1 MASAGPTGA
10 GACPPKAF
18 TAQAGLAKLVN
29 PAGLNSILSRGKEKF
44 GDTQAWKELMRCDV
58 IFARSISHWYG
69 LKGTTYYELTVASGQ
84 PLYKPVT
91 DPELT
96 EEEKAVMTAVQSRF
110 AQSDSSVVLTRT
122 LLNKNCELKDRIR
135 ELTDE
140 LGRTEVHLA
149 QEKVKAAAL
158 KLENRKLFVENQE
171 LKDQLEKERTKHGWK
186 GLKTLC
192 IWVFIATLIGGYI
205 TGSNAACTIVD
216 VPSPVKVGYD
226 TFKQMC
232 IHKDSYLPDGAFDKE
247 ALALECSNQ
256 MDYMECKEVITDS
269 ISGKTSFVGM
279 LRDVFRVDE
288 IITATRTVIRLAMD
302 FSLAYPICVM
312 FVLILTRDKKHAIIA
327 ACCALVAKCCG
338 LRLLPFTLVLTYAP
352 LETAIAGCI
361 YGLGYISI
369 PLVTFL
375 HWVGLVLK
383 AIFIPDESFI
393 GTRVSHAL
401 AWSIMLPMWIITQ
414 ELMAFTEFPLELQI
428 VTTVVVCT
436 AGFGFRYL
444 TGTVTIT
451 EPDGTVK
458 KYKRISNAKS
468 TIGTISTVLFEKA
481 KAIRGVIPSF
491 PSKADNIVKIE
502 VDVDGGSMGV
512 GFRLGNY
519 LYTAG
524 HVVGEAKIAKVT
536 WKGLTSQAKVL
547 GQIELPLFTDTLARL
562 EIPKPFAQLPV
573 FRLAKSVE
581 NDYYQMVCF
590 DNQMQSVVTF
600 SGWANIDGDYF
611 NAPFETYAG
620 TSGSPIINRDGR
632 IAGVHFG
639 SNAVVSQGF
648 VIVRLFATEPA
659 VKQCKADEDLAE
671 EIVRKVMGGI
681 RISFASLTSELEKQ
695 REELNAL
702 KQLVNDLL
710 DTDLVA
716 LEKKKGKTKRTV
728 RGQKHKNKS
737 ISKAA
742 FMKTK
747 VLTEEEYRRLE
758 EEGFS
763 KDEIKEIVDNLR
775 EQAWIDYQ
783 NQLDEEGDDDWYEQM
798 TEDQRINDEIDKQI
812 EQDLEDR
819 GDWYGQSGQPR
830 RITFKQRA
838 MLRFIQLGR
847 QQQTATISFPDGCE
861 DRAEEIFNKVVTT
874 EDLPE
879 GETSEAALSLPN
891 KIIHM
896 AGKRLNFKHAK
907 IHPDKTFIKSGVT
920 QIEEKPEGDIILKA
934 KTTTVAHKDEPV
946 FQQVEQ
952 QPQQVEQQQQPQ
964 QPVVEEKKRTPP
976 PKPQRKPKT
985 GAKAKCL
992 DCGETFIERQDF
1004 HVCKSKNLE
1013 EPPSGGFT
1021 PVPDHLRWNNWEIY
1035 MEPLDLRITVPDNY
1049 PILGHIAIDK
1059 LVERKKKVSD
1069 PLLKMLEQPK
1079 CEGFT
1084 STTWTRKAYT
1094 KSFEK
1099 FDYGNAV
1106 DFEQDYP
1113 ELTAF
1118 ADAAVLAEV
1127 GYMEGTH
1134 VIPIQETNKNM
1145 DSTPAFPK
1153 MLDFDSEKAYLEA
1166 HGMGE
1171 YVETQIGRQ
1180 TGKPLWWCFLKNE
1193 ILKEKKVSEDDIRII
1208 TCSDPVIT
1216 RLGASFDTEQNERMK
1231 ERTETHHA
1239 QVGWTPFFGGL
1250 DKRVRRITSCGRTQV
1265 LELDWTRFD
1274 GTIPVQLFQRM
1285 REMRKFFLT
1294 RRSRRKYGKL
1304 LDWYNVQLTDRITLL
1319 PTGEVTHVKKGNPS
1333 GQFSTTVDNNIVN
1346 EWLTAFE
1353 FAFQHLENHGTI
1365 PTVKDYRAN
1374 VDFLCYGDDRLLAYN
1389 PSFVNYDPQK
1399 TIDMYKNIFGMW
1411 VKPENIK
1418 LFDSPTG
1425 SSFCGFTLV
1434 KTHGQWVGVVN
1445 VDKLLQSLK
1454 TPTRR
1459 LPDIESLWGKLVSLK
1474 IMCYHSDPEAVSYLS
1489 NQIKRVEEY
1498 ARAEGIE
1505 LPEVGPDFY
1514 RKIW

>member
-1 MASAGPTGA
+1 S
-10 GACPPKAF
+10 
-18 TAQAGLAKLVN
+18 
-29 PAGLNSILSRGKEKF
+29 
-44 GDTQAWKELMRCDV
+44 
-58 IFARSISHWYG
+58 
-69 LKGTTYYELTVASGQ
+69 
-84 PLYKPVT
+84 
-91 DPELT
+91 
-96 EEEKAVMTAVQSRF
+96 
-110 AQSDSSVVLTRT
+110 
-122 LLNKNCELKDRIR
+122 
-135 ELTDE
+135 
-140 LGRTEVHLA
+140 
-149 QEKVKAAAL
+149 
-158 KLENRKLFVENQE
+158 
-171 LKDQLEKERTKHGWK
+171 
-186 GLKTLC
+186 
-192 IWVFIATLIGGYI
+192 
-205 TGSNAACTIVD
+205 
-216 VPSPVKVGYD
+216 
-226 TFKQMC
+226 
-232 IHKDSYLPDGAFDKE
+232 
-247 ALALECSNQ
+247 
-256 MDYMECKEVITDS
+256 MDYMECKEVITNAIARKIS
-269 ISGKTSFVGM
+269 IKDL
-279 LRDVFRVDE
+279 LRETFKVDE
-288 IITATRTVIRLAMD
+288 ITSVVKTTWGFTMQ
-302 FSLAYPICVM
+302 FGLAYPLCVM
-312 FVLILTRDKKHAIIA
+312 LA
-327 ACCALVAKCCG
+327 
-338 LRLLPFTLVLTYAP
+338 LVLTRNKKAAFVTAILALLAKFCGMRLFLVTLVATYGP
-352 LETAIAGCI
+352 VETVIAGCC
-361 YGLGYISI
+361 YGLGILNL
-369 PLVTFL
+369 PLLTFF
-375 HWVGLVLK
+375 HWAGVMMK
-383 AIFIPDESFI
+383 AIFVPDESFI
-393 GTRVSHAL
+393 GTRISLAL
-401 AWSIMLPMWIITQ
+401 AWSAILPFWLLVQDIMNLI
-414 ELMAFTEFPLELQI
+414 EFPVEAQI
-428 VTTVVVCT
+428 VTALALFSV
-436 AGFGFRYL
+436 AYGFRYL
-444 TGTVTIT
+444 TGIVTVTD
-451 EPDGTVK
+451 PDGTVR

-468 TIGTISTVLFEKA
+468 AVGGITTAIFEKA

-524 HVVGEAKIAKVT
+524 HVVGEAKVAKVT
-536 WKGLTSQAKVL
+536 WKGLTSQAKIL
-547 GQIELPLFTDTLARL
+547 GHVELPLFTDTLARL
-562 EIPKPFAQLPV
+562 EVPKPFAQLPV
-573 FRLAKSVE
+573 FRLAKSAD
-581 NDYYQMVCF
+581 NDYVQMVCF
-590 DNQMQSVVTF
+590 DNNMQNVVTF
-600 SGWANIDGDYF
+600 SGWANIDGEYL

-632 IAGVHFG
+632 ILGVHFG

-648 VIVRLFATEPA
+648 VIIRLFASEPA
-659 VKQCKADEDLAE
+659 VRQCKADEDLAE

-681 RISFASLTSELEKQ
+681 RVSFASLTSELEKQ

-716 LEKKKGKTKRTV
+716 LEKKKGKTKKTV
-728 RGQKHKNKS
+728 RGQKHKTKH

-763 KDEIKEIVDNLR
+763 KDEIREIVDNLR

-819 GDWYGQSGQPR
+819 GDWYGQR

-861 DRAEEIFNKVVTT
+861 DRAEELFSKVVTT

-891 KIIHM
+891 KIVHM

-907 IHPDKTFIKSGVT
+907 IHPDKIFVKSGVT

-934 KTTTVAHKDEPV
+934 KTTTVVPKDEPV
-946 FQQVEQ
+946 YQQVEQ
-952 QPQQVEQQQQPQ
+952 QPQQLQQQDGPQ
-964 QPVVEEKKRTPP
+964 QPVVVVSTRPRLRRA
-976 PKPQRKPKT
+976 QRKAKT

-992 DCGETFIERQDF
+992 DCGETFVERQDF
-1004 HVCKSKNLE
+1004 HVCKTKNLD

-1021 PVPDHLRWNNWEIY
+1021 PVPDHLRWNNWHIY

-1059 LVERKKKVSD
+1059 LVERKKKVND

-1106 DFEQDYP
+1106 DFEQEYP

-1153 MLDFDSEKAYLEA
+1153 MLDFDSEKDYLEA
-1166 HGMGE
+1166 HGMKE
-1171 YVETQIGRQ
+1171 YVDTQIGKQ

-1193 ILKEKKVSEDDIRII
+1193 ILKEKKVNEDDIRII
-1208 TCSDPVIT
+1208 TCSDPVVT

-1285 REMRKFFLT
+1285 RAMRKFFLT
-1294 RRSRRKYGKL
+1294 RRSRKKYGKL
-1304 LDWYNVQLTDRITLL
+1304 LDWYNAQLTDRITLL

-1333 GQFSTTVDNNIVN
+1333 GQFSTTVDNNLVN

-1365 PTVKDYRAN
+1365 PTVKDYRSN

-1418 LFDSPTG
+1418 LFESPTG

-1434 KTHGQWVGVVN
+1434 KPHGKWVGVVN

>member
-10 GACPPKAF
+10 GARPPKAF

-29 PAGLNSILSRGKEKF
+29 PAGLNSILARGKEKF
-44 GDTQAWKELMRCDV
+44 GGTQAWKELMGCDV

-69 LKGTTYYELTVASGQ
+69 IKGTTYYELTVALGQ

-110 AQSDSSVVLTRT
+110 AQSNSSVVLTRT
-122 LLNKNCELKDRIR
+122 LLNKTCELKDRIR

-140 LGRTEVHLA
+140 LGQTEVHLA
-149 QEKVKAAAL
+149 REKVKAAAL

-192 IWVFIATLIGGYI
+192 LWIFLATLIGGYI
-205 TGSNAACTIVD
+205 TGSNAACTLVD
-216 VPSPVKVGYD
+216 VPSPMKVGYD

-247 ALALECSNQ
+247 SLALECSKQ
-256 MDYMECKEVITDS
+256 MDYMDCKEVITDS
-269 ISGKTSFVGM
+269 ISGKTSFAGM

-288 IITATRTVIRLAMD
+288 IVTAIRTVVRFAMD

-312 FVLILTRDKKHAIIA
+312 FVLILTRNKKHAIIS

-352 LETAIAGCI
+352 SETAIAGCI

-383 AIFIPDESFI
+383 AILVPDDCYI

-458 KYKRISNAKS
+458 KYKRIFNAKS
-468 TIGTISTVLFEKA
+468 AIGTISTVFFEKA

-502 VDVDGGSMGV
+502 VDVDGGSAGV

-519 LYTAG
+519 IYTAG
-524 HVVGEAKIAKVT
+524 HVVGEAKIAKIT

-547 GQIELPLFTDTLARL
+547 GHIELPLFTDTLARL
-562 EIPKPFAQLPV
+562 EIPKPFQQLPV
-573 FRLAKSVE
+573 FRLAKSSE
-581 NDYYQMVCF
+581 NDYVQMVCF
-590 DNQMQSVVTF
+590 DNQLQNVVTF
-600 SGWANIDGDYF
+600 SGWANIDGDYL

-632 IAGVHFG
+632 MLGVHFG

-648 VIVRLFATEPA
+648 VITRLFATEPA
-659 VKQCKADEDLAE
+659 VKQCKSDEDLAD

-695 REELNAL
+695 RDELNAL
-702 KQLVNDLL
+702 KQMVNDLI

-728 RGQKHKNKS
+728 RGQKHKTKA

-758 EEGFS
+758 EEGFT
-763 KDEIKEIVDNLR
+763 KDEIKDIVDNLR
-775 EQAWIDYQ
+775 EQAWLDYQ

-798 TEDQRINDEIDKQI
+798 EEDQRINDQIDQNI
-812 EQDLEDR
+812 ERDLEDR
-819 GDWYGQSGQPR
+819 GEWYGQR
-830 RITFKQRA
+830 KITFKQRA

-847 QQQTATISFPDGCE
+847 QQQVATVSFPDGYE
-861 DRAEEIFNKVVTT
+861 DRAEELYNKVVTT

-891 KIIHM
+891 KIVHQ
-896 AGKRLNFKHAK
+896 AGKRLNFKHVK
-907 IHPDKTFIKSGVT
+907 IHPDKTFMKSGVT

-934 KTTTVAHKDEPV
+934 KTTTLAPKEEPV
-946 FQQVEQ
+946 IQQVEQ
-952 QPQQVEQQQQPQ
+952 QPQVEQQQQPQ

-992 DCGETFIERQDF
+992 DCGETFVERQDF
-1004 HVCKSKNLE
+1004 HVCKSKKLN
-1013 EPPSGGFT
+1013 EPPSGGYT
-1021 PVPDHLRWNNWEIY
+1021 PVPDHLRWNNWQIY
-1035 MEPLDLRITVPDNY
+1035 MEPLDLRITVPENY

-1059 LVERKKKVSD
+1059 LVERKKKVND

-1099 FDYGNAV
+1099 FDYGDAV
-1106 DFEQDYP
+1106 DFVQDYP

-1134 VIPIQETNKNM
+1134 VIPIQETSKNM

-1153 MLDFDSEKAYLEA
+1153 MLDFDSERDYLEA
-1166 HGMGE
+1166 HGMKE
-1171 YVETQIGRQ
+1171 YIDTQLGVQ
-1180 TGKPLWWCFLKNE
+1180 SGKPLWWCFLKNE

-1216 RLGASFDTEQNERMK
+1216 RLGASFDSEQNERMK

-1285 REMRKFFLT
+1285 RELRKFFLT
-1294 RRSRRKYGKL
+1294 RRSRRRYGKL
-1304 LDWYNVQLTDRITLL
+1304 LDWYNAQLTDRITLL

-1333 GQFSTTVDNNIVN
+1333 GQFSTTVDNNLVN

-1353 FAFQHLENHGTI
+1353 FGYQHLENHGII
-1365 PTVKDYRAN
+1365 PTVRDYRAN
-1374 VDFLCYGDDRLLAYN
+1374 VDFLCYGDDRLLAFN
-1389 PSFVNYDPQK
+1389 PSFVNYDPQV

-1434 KTHGQWVGVVN
+1434 KPHGQWVGVVN
-1445 VDKLLQSLK
+1445 VNKLLQSLK

-1459 LPDIESLWGKLVSLK
+1459 LPDLESLWGKLVSLK

-1489 NQIKRVEEY
+1489 NQIRRVEEY

>member
-29 PAGLNSILSRGKEKF
+29 PSGLNVILSRGKEKF

-84 PLYKPVT
+84 PLYKAVT

-171 LKDQLEKERTKHGWK
+171 LKDQLEKERTKHSWK

-192 IWVFIATLIGGYI
+192 LWVLVAALLGGYI
-205 TGSNAACTIVD
+205 TGANAACTLVD
-216 VPSPVKVGYD
+216 VPSPVKVGYE

-232 IHKDSYLPDGAFDKE
+232 VHKDSYLPEGAFDKE
-247 ALALECSNQ
+247 ALALECSHHMEY
-256 MDYMECKEVITDS
+256 MDCKESITDS
-269 ISGKTSFVGM
+269 ISGKTSLVGM
-279 LRDVFRVDE
+279 MRDIFKVDE
-288 IITATRTVIRLAMD
+288 ITATTKAVWRFTMD

-312 FVLILTRDKKHAIIA
+312 FALILTRSKKHAILS
-327 ACCALVAKCCG
+327 ACCAFVAKCCG
-338 LRLLPFTLVLTYAP
+338 LRLLPFTLLLTYAP
-352 LETAIAGCI
+352 LETAIAACV
-361 YGLGYISI
+361 YGLGHISI
-369 PLVTFL
+369 PVVTLL

-383 AIFIPDESFI
+383 AIFIPDDCFI
-393 GTRVSHAL
+393 GTRVSQAL
-401 AWSIMLPMWIITQ
+401 AWSIMLPIWIITQ
-414 ELMAFTEFPLELQI
+414 ELMAFTEFPLEFQI
-428 VTTVVVCT
+428 LTTVVICT
-436 AGFGFRYL
+436 AGFGFQYL

-468 TIGTISTVLFEKA
+468 AVGTISAVLLEKA
-481 KAIRGVIPSF
+481 KAVRGVIPSF

-524 HVVGEAKIAKVT
+524 HVVGEAKVAKVT
-536 WKGLTSQAKVL
+536 WKGLTSQAKIL
-547 GQIELPLFTDTLARL
+547 GHVELPLFTDTLARL
-562 EIPKPFAQLPV
+562 EVPKPFQQLPV
-573 FRLAKSVE
+573 FRLARSTE
-581 NDYYQMVCF
+581 NDYVQMICF
-590 DNQMQSVVTF
+590 DNNMQSVVTF
-600 SGWANIDGDYF
+600 SGWANIDGEYL

-632 IAGVHFG
+632 ILGVHFG

-648 VIVRLFATEPA
+648 VICRLFASEPA
-659 VKQCKADEDLAE
+659 VRQCKSDDDLAE

-681 RISFASLTSELEKQ
+681 RVSFASLTSELEKQ

-702 KQLVNDLL
+702 KQLVNDLI

-728 RGQKHKNKS
+728 RGQKHKTKS

-819 GDWYGQSGQPR
+819 GDWYGQSGQPK

-847 QQQTATISFPDGCE
+847 QQQIATISFPDGYE
-861 DRAEEIFNKVVTT
+861 DRAEELYNKVVTT

-891 KIIHM
+891 KIVHM

-934 KTTTVAHKDEPV
+934 KTTTVAPKDESV
-946 FQQVEQ
+946 YQQVEQ
-952 QPQQVEQQQQPQ
+952 QPQQQPQQCEQQQPQ

-992 DCGETFIERQDF
+992 DCGETFVERQDF
-1004 HVCKSKNLE
+1004 HVCKTKN
-1013 EPPSGGFT
+1013 
-1021 PVPDHLRWNNWEIY
+1021 
-1035 MEPLDLRITVPDNY
+1035 
-1049 PILGHIAIDK
+1049 
-1059 LVERKKKVSD
+1059 
-1069 PLLKMLEQPK
+1069 
-1079 CEGFT
+1079 
-1084 STTWTRKAYT
+1084 
-1094 KSFEK
+1094 
-1099 FDYGNAV
+1099 
-1106 DFEQDYP
+1106 
-1113 ELTAF
+1113 
-1118 ADAAVLAEV
+1118 
-1127 GYMEGTH
+1127 
-1134 VIPIQETNKNM
+1134 
-1145 DSTPAFPK
+1145 
-1153 MLDFDSEKAYLEA
+1153 
-1166 HGMGE
+1166 
-1171 YVETQIGRQ
+1171 
-1180 TGKPLWWCFLKNE
+1180 
-1193 ILKEKKVSEDDIRII
+1193 
-1208 TCSDPVIT
+1208 
-1216 RLGASFDTEQNERMK
+1216 
-1231 ERTETHHA
+1231 
-1239 QVGWTPFFGGL
+1239 
-1250 DKRVRRITSCGRTQV
+1250 
-1265 LELDWTRFD
+1265 
-1274 GTIPVQLFQRM
+1274 
-1285 REMRKFFLT
+1285 
-1294 RRSRRKYGKL
+1294 
-1304 LDWYNVQLTDRITLL
+1304 
-1319 PTGEVTHVKKGNPS
+1319 
-1333 GQFSTTVDNNIVN
+1333 
-1346 EWLTAFE
+1346 
-1353 FAFQHLENHGTI
+1353 
-1365 PTVKDYRAN
+1365 
-1374 VDFLCYGDDRLLAYN
+1374 
-1389 PSFVNYDPQK
+1389 
-1399 TIDMYKNIFGMW
+1399 
-1411 VKPENIK
+1411 
-1418 LFDSPTG
+1418 
-1425 SSFCGFTLV
+1425 
-1434 KTHGQWVGVVN
+1434 
-1445 VDKLLQSLK
+1445 
-1454 TPTRR
+1454 
-1459 LPDIESLWGKLVSLK
+1459 
-1474 IMCYHSDPEAVSYLS
+1474 
-1489 NQIKRVEEY
+1489 
-1498 ARAEGIE
+1498 
-1505 LPEVGPDFY
+1505 
-1514 RKIW
+1514 